1 MYAPESGMKNKYDR
15 QLEKAPASYEA
26 GAYAFRAFHPAP
38 CFSVMLPGPVGLG
51 RIGSLAAAGTVP
63 VLP

>member
-1 MYAPESGMKNKYDR
+1 MKSKYNR
-15 QLEKAPASYEA
+15 QLEKTPAPNEA
-26 GAYAFRAFHPAP
+26 GAYAFRTFYPAP
-38 CFSVMLPGPVGLG
+38 CFSGMLPGPVGLG